1 MEDDQQVGN
10 PPDLIAFLKGLENRR
25 GRGNLPR
32 GKSAFEESFVN
43 FGILLGKLFF
53 VEALGHFFSEEI
65 LNLEEDLAFLVGK
78 LEEFHTVDLD
88 HQDFMGMTFLFC
100 QGDFLVP
107 TASWACDGHGC
118 QNAD

>member
-1 MEDDQQVGN
+1 MENDHQVRY
-10 PPDLIAFLKGLENRR
+10 PLTEKEFLKGLGNRR

-43 FGILLGKLFF
+43 FGILLGQLFF

-65 LNLEEDLAFLVGK
+65 PDFEEDLAFLVGE